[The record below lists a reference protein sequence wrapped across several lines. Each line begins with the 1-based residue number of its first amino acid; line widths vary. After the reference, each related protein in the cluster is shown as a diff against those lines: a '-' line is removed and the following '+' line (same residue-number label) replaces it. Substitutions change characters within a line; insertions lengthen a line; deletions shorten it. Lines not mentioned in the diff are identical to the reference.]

1 VAPLVDLAIVILSGF
16 FEWLVH
22 FVETSSG
29 AVGLVAVAIYSF
41 LIAFVLPLPS
51 EVVLAATVTSDLPQ
65 WLNLTLI
72 IIVSATGKAA
82 GSVFAHRLGQE
93 AKHSDPVLR
102 AFERMGLDVHGWSER
117 QTARLASRYGYGG
130 LAMALSVPFF
140 PDTVSIYAFSLL
152 SEDYHKFA
160 LATLVGSA
168 GRLLVTLALL
178 GGAIAV
184 F

>member
-1 VAPLVDLAIVILSGF
+1 MAPLVDLAIAFLGGS

-22 FVETSSG
+22 FVESSSG
-29 AVGLVAVAIYSF
+29 ILSLVAVAVYSF
-41 LIAFVLPLPS
+41 LIAVVLPLPS
-51 EVVLAATVTSDLPQ
+51 EVVLAASVGVDLPQ
-65 WLNLTLI
+65 WLNLTII
-72 IIVSATGKAA
+72 IIVSGTAKAA
-82 GSVFAHRLGQE
+82 GSVFAHRIGQE

-102 AFERMGLDVHGWSER
+102 AFERTGLDVRGWSER
-117 QTARLASRYGYGG
+117 QTTKLAKRYGYGG
-130 LAMALSVPFF
+130 LAIALSVPFF

-160 LATLVGSA
+160 LATLIGSA
-168 GRLLVTLALL
+168 GRLVVTLALV